1 MSSDAAPKLQ
11 MSYAEFIVF
20 EEQSLTK
27 HEWLDGVVYDMS
39 GGTID
44 HAGLSANVIG
54 ILRNQLKG
62 KRCRVFSSDL
72 AVRSIATRLH
82 TYADITVACGSLE
95 TDPENKRA
103 VVNPRVIVEVLSD
116 STEKYDRDGKFAHYK
131 RIPSLAEYVLVSQK
145 EKCIEVF
152 RRISGSKGAEEWD
165 IESEKAFAGQTIT
178 LKSIECELSVDEVY
192 EDPLAA

>member
-1 MSSDAAPKLQ
+1 MSSDAAPKLP

-72 AVRSIATRLH
+72 AVRSIATRLY

-95 TDPENKRA
+95 TDPDNKRA
-103 VVNPRVIVEVLSD
+103 VINPRVVIEVLSD
-116 STEKYDRDGKFAHYK
+116 STEEYDRSGKFAHYK
-131 RIPSLAEYVLVSQK
+131 RIASLAEYVLVSQT

-152 RRISGSKGAEEWD
+152 RRISADEWD
-165 IESEKAFAGQTIT
+165 TESEKLWPG
-178 LKSIECELSVDEVY
+178 K
-192 EDPLAA
+192 PLR